1 LLRATLL
8 TALLTAHAAIA
19 LAQTAPAAGA
29 TAPPAGAKSQKAGR
43 NTVDAIVT
51 KTWTG
56 DLPGM
61 IQRRQIRVLV
71 TYNKTGYFIDKG
83 VQRGIT
89 YDAFRLFETDLNARR
104 KTGNLPI
111 HVVFLPVSRDELA
124 DALTKGR
131 GDIVAAGIT
140 VTESRLKLADFSE
153 PLANDVKEVVVTGP
167 GAPAIA
173 TLDDLAGQ
181 TVHVRA
187 PSLYQEHLTELSARM
202 VQQGKKPIDVKPLA
216 ADLEDEDIL
225 QMTHAGLVKIT
236 IVNDFLA
243 TFWKQLLS
251 GLTIHE
257 DVVIKDGEQI
267 AYAMRKDSPLLK
279 AELDRFVKTHRRGTI
294 MGNVL
299 FMKYLKSTKFAKD
312 ATSAKELEKFRIM
325 RELFKKYGDQYGI
338 DWLLMAAQGY
348 QESGLNQT
356 VRSKVGAVGV
366 MQVMPATG
374 KDMKVGDITKME
386 PNINAG
392 VKYIRFMIDQY
403 FKDEPMDN
411 LNKGLFA
418 FASYNAG
425 PARVKALR
433 NEAAKSGL
441 NPNLWFNNVEQIA
454 AKRIGR
460 ETVQYVGNIYKYYI
474 AYKLAVEE
482 GLTGATRPPTP

>member
-1 LLRATLL
+1 
-8 TALLTAHAAIA
+8 
-19 LAQTAPAAGA
+19 
-29 TAPPAGAKSQKAGR
+29 
-43 NTVDAIVT
+43 
-51 KTWTG
+51 
-56 DLPGM
+56 
-61 IQRRQIRVLV
+61 
-71 TYNKTGYFIDKG
+71 
-83 VQRGIT
+83 
-89 YDAFRLFETDLNARR
+89 
-104 KTGNLPI
+104 
-111 HVVFLPVSRDELA
+111 
-124 DALTKGR
+124 
-131 GDIVAAGIT
+131 
-140 VTESRLKLADFSE
+140 
-153 PLANDVKEVVVTGP
+153 
-167 GAPAIA
+167 
-173 TLDDLAGQ
+173 
-181 TVHVRA
+181 
-187 PSLYQEHLTELSARM
+187 M
-202 VQQGKKPIDVKPLA
+202 VQQGKKAIDVKPLA

-236 IVNDFLA
+236 VVNDFLA

-356 VRSKVGAVGV
+356 VRSKVGAIGV

-482 GLTGATRPPTP
+482 GLVGATRPPTP

>member
-1 LLRATLL
+1 LIRTTFL
-8 TALLTAHAAIA
+8 TALLTAHTALA
-19 LAQTAPAAGA
+19 LAQSAPAA
-29 TAPPAGAKSQKAGR
+29 TAGTPSGTKGQKPAAAI
-43 NTVDAIVT
+43 VDTIVT
-51 KTWTG
+51 KKWTG

-61 IQRRQIRVLV
+61 IERRQIRVLV
-71 TYNKTGYFIDKG
+71 TYNKTSYFIDKG
-83 VQRGIT
+83 VQRGVA
-89 YDAFRLFETDLNARR
+89 YDAFRLFEEDLNKRL
-104 KTGNLPI
+104 KTGNLRI
-111 HVVFLPVSRDELA
+111 HVVFLPVGRDELA
-124 DALTKGR
+124 DALTSGR

-153 PLANDVKEVVVTGP
+153 PLVGNVKEVIVTGP

-173 TLDDLAGQ
+173 TIDDLAGQ

-187 PSLYQEHLTELSARM
+187 QSLYQENLQELSARL
-202 VQQGKKPIDVKPLA
+202 VQQGKKPIDIKPLA
-216 ADLEDEDIL
+216 SNLEDEDIL
-225 QMTHAGLVKIT
+225 QMTHAGLIKIT
-236 IVNDFLA
+236 VVNDFLA
-243 TFWKQLLS
+243 TFWKQMLS
-251 GLTIHE
+251 GLTIHN
-257 DVVIKDGEQI
+257 DVVVKDGDQI

-279 AELDRFVKTHRRGTI
+279 AELDRFVTSHRRGTI

-299 FMKYLKSTKFAKD
+299 FMKYLKNTKYAKN
-312 ATSAKELEKFRIM
+312 ATSPEELEKFRTM
-325 RELFKKYGDQYGI
+325 RELFRKYGDQYGV

-348 QESGLNQT
+348 QESGLNQS
-356 VRSKVGAVGV
+356 VKSKVGAVGV

-374 KDMKVGDITKME
+374 KDMKVGDITQME

-403 FKDEPMDN
+403 FKDEPMDA

-433 NEAAKSGL
+433 KEAASSGL

-474 AYKLAVEE
+474 AYKLAAEE
-482 GLTGATRPPTP
+482 NLVAGGKPPTR

>member
-1 LLRATLL
+1 LIRTTFL
-8 TALLTAHAAIA
+8 TALLTAHTALA
-19 LAQTAPAAGA
+19 LAQSAPATTAG
-29 TAPPAGAKSQKAGR
+29 TPAGTKGQKPAAAI
-43 NTVDAIVT
+43 VDTIVT
-51 KTWTG
+51 KKWTG

-61 IQRRQIRVLV
+61 IERRQIRVLV
-71 TYNKTGYFIDKG
+71 TYNKTSYFIDKG
-83 VQRGIT
+83 VQRGVA
-89 YDAFRLFETDLNARR
+89 YDAFRLFEEDLNKRL
-104 KTGNLPI
+104 KTGNLRI
-111 HVVFLPVSRDELA
+111 HVVFLPVGRDELA
-124 DALTKGR
+124 DALTSGR

-153 PLANDVKEVVVTGP
+153 PLVGNVKEVIVTGP

-173 TLDDLAGQ
+173 TIDDLAGQ

-187 PSLYQEHLTELSARM
+187 QSLYQENLQELSARL
-202 VQQGKKPIDVKPLA
+202 VQQGKKPIDIKPLA
-216 ADLEDEDIL
+216 SNLEDEDIL
-225 QMTHAGLVKIT
+225 QMTHAGLIKIT
-236 IVNDFLA
+236 VVNDFLA
-243 TFWKQLLS
+243 TFWKQMLS
-251 GLTIHE
+251 GLTIHN
-257 DVVIKDGEQI
+257 DVVVKDGDQI

-279 AELDRFVKTHRRGTI
+279 AELDRFVTSHRRGTI

-299 FMKYLKSTKFAKD
+299 FMKYLKNTKYAKN
-312 ATSAKELEKFRIM
+312 ATSPEELEKFRTM
-325 RELFKKYGDQYGI
+325 RELFRKYGDQYGV

-348 QESGLNQT
+348 QESGLNQS
-356 VRSKVGAVGV
+356 VKSKVGAVGV

-374 KDMKVGDITKME
+374 KDMKVGDITQME

-403 FKDEPMDN
+403 FKDEPMDA

-433 NEAAKSGL
+433 KEAASSGL

-474 AYKLAVEE
+474 AYKLAAEE
-482 GLTGATRPPTP
+482 NLVAGGKPPTR